1 MWNTAIG
8 INYYRFMVFSKKK
21 KEGGSL
27 NEVRFKQELLKK
39 ATNNFYGT
47 HQMCGGLKQCSV
59 SRIFRRVLR
68 RKRRWFIDN
77 QPVSAIMYRL
87 RKQTNLPYCFRF

>member
-1 MWNTAIG
+1 
-8 INYYRFMVFSKKK
+8 MVFIKKK

-39 ATNNFYGT
+39 TTNNFFGT

-59 SRIFRRVLR
+59 SRRVLR
-68 RKRRWFIDN
+68 RKRRWLIEN
-77 QPVSAIMYRL
+77 QLVSFKKAYEPALLFHILDAISYSH
-87 RKQTNLPYCFRF
+87 K